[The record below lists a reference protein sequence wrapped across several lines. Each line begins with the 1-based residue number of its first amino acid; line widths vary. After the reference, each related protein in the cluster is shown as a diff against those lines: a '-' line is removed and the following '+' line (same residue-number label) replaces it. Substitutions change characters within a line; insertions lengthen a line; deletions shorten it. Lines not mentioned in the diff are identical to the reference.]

1 MRNED
6 PPGKKNIDYEINEM
20 IMNPELY
27 EVKKP
32 LEESYSPNTKIIFT
46 PESNRH
52 EENSNSPS
60 SFH

>member
-1 MRNED
+1 MRNEG

-32 LEESYSPNTKIIFT
+32 LEESSYTKSIFT

-52 EENSNSPS
+52 E
-60 SFH
+60 